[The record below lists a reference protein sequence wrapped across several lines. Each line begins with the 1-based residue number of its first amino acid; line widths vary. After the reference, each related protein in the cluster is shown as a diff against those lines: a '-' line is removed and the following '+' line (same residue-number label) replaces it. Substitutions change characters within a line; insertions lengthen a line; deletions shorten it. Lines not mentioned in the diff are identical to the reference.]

1 MPPKS
6 VELLVP
12 ATRPPTAK
20 ELLLHTSG
28 MASCFERAGYP
39 FSGPYPRNDGLGVT
53 VSYGAPSDNIDCACN
68 GPVDPLAIAF
78 AESAEPTEAAKLKSM
93 RRSIAAC
100 LTGHGV
106 TIPRSNY
113 PDAALGAAI
122 DAHPEQAATC
132 IEVVS

>member
-1 MPPKS
+1 MPA
-6 VELLVP
+6 EC
-12 ATRPPTAK
+12 PPTAK
-20 ELLLHTSG
+20 ELFAAYLD
-28 MASCFERAGYP
+28 MAACFERAGYP
-39 FSGPYPRNDGLGVT
+39 FSGPYPRNDGLGWT
-53 VSYGAPSDNIDCACN
+53 GSYRAPPDNIDRACN

-78 AESAEPTEAAKLKSM
+78 AESAEPTEVAKLKSM

-122 DAHPEQAATC
+122 DAHPDQAATC